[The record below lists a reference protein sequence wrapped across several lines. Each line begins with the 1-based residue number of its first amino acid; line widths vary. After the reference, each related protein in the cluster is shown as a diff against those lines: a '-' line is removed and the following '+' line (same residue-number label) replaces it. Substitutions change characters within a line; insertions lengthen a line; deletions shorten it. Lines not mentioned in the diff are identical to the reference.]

1 MDKRPTAWVATA
13 MISASLSS
21 PLAAHHS
28 YINSPF
34 DPCQSKSIEGE
45 IQGVTWKAPHVWF
58 TVKLDDS
65 TDYQVEWVGPAGLV
79 NWIVTPPRVI
89 EAADLPVG
97 GRIRVT
103 GSPHPSQNVISL
115 LTEVRV
121 ITGELNWSRPRPAM
135 VQSCAAS
142 QQ

>member
-1 MDKRPTAWVATA
+1 MDKRPTAWSAAAV
-13 MISASLSS
+13 ISASLSS

-34 DPCQSKSIEGE
+34 DACTSKSIEGE
-45 IQGVTWKAPHVWF
+45 IQQVAWKAPHVWL
-58 TVKLDDS
+58 TVKADDS
-65 TDYQVEWVGPAGLV
+65 AVYQVEWGGLMNLV
-79 NWIVTPPRVI
+79 NEGI
-89 EAADLPVG
+89 EAADLPLG

-103 GSPHPSQNVISL
+103 GSPHPSENAISL

-121 ITGELNWSRPRPAM
+121 VTGDLNWSRPRPDM
-135 VQSCAAS
+135 VPTCAAS